1 MQTNMD
7 VASARKADEN
17 MNRTVAV
24 LLKMNLSPE
33 KLSEGIRL
41 AVEEANATKR
51 RLHGSTLCT
60 PSSTVCRQDSTVSC
74 SSESNLS
81 GNYSS
86 EGELYEAQT
95 SKSKKG
101 RRKRK
106 PRTKNIDTAAARL
119 AKKICAEFLF
129 SRRVW
134 TALYDGNN
142 RLSDFRLDVV
152 LKQIAPKMTEAER
165 HLLKDERSE
174 VISRIKRVLALGKS
188 YRIKRAKTGNVVPKA
203 PMEHL
208 INVIDLS
215 GEGSSSLSEIEK
227 EVSEAVTADAPG
239 HAAIARRKLFD
250 ANKDKTNSTVK
261 SKKDKRQLAKEFKA
275 RLDNARKRPTPL
287 ATAKTRRTSKNKR
300 SKKNVVTTTDEVV
313 TTSVSKKNQDDVQT
327 TTRRTRSSK
336 RKAARSARS
345 KIASCSEEEAREES
359 NAGSDPDYGENVT
372 GETESSPE
380 LTLKVGAKASGMWSG
395 PENKGDW
402 YSGKIIS
409 IDNRKKTVHMQFDDG
424 DEDTNLSWKHLI
436 LL

>member
-1 MQTNMD
+1 MQINVD
-7 VASARKADEN
+7 VASAQKADEN

-24 LLKMNLSPE
+24 LLKMNLSQE

-41 AVEEANATKR
+41 AVKDANEAKR

-60 PSSTVCRQDSTVSC
+60 PSSTVCRQDSAVSC

-86 EGELYEAQT
+86 EGELYEART
-95 SKSKKG
+95 SKSKNG

-106 PRTKNIDTAAARL
+106 PRTKNINTPAARL
-119 AKKICAEFLF
+119 AKKICTEFLF

-174 VISRIKRVLALGKS
+174 VTSRIKRVLALGKS
-188 YRIKRAKTGNVVPKA
+188 YRIKRAKTGNAVPKA
-203 PMEHL
+203 PMEHI

-215 GEGSSSLSEIEK
+215 GEGSSLDEIEK
-227 EVSEAVTADAPG
+227 EVSDAVTADAPG
-239 HAAIARRKLFD
+239 RAAIARRKLFD
-250 ANKDKTNSTVK
+250 ANKDKTNSKAK
-261 SKKDKRQLAKEFKA
+261 SKKDKQQLAKEFKA
-275 RLDNARKRPTPL
+275 RLDNARKRPAPL
-287 ATAKTRRTSKNKR
+287 ATAKTRRTSKSKR
-300 SKKNVVTTTDEVV
+300 SKKNVVATTDEVV

-345 KIASCSEEEAREES
+345 KIASCSEEEAREDS
-359 NAGSDPDYGENVT
+359 NADSDPDPGENVT
-372 GETESSPE
+372 GKTESSPE
-380 LTLKVGAKASGMWSG
+380 LTLKVGAKASGMWRG

-409 IDNRKKTVHMQFDDG
+409 IDNSKKTVRMRFDDG
-424 DEDTNLSWKHLI
+424 DEDPDLSWSHLI
-436 LL
+436 LQ